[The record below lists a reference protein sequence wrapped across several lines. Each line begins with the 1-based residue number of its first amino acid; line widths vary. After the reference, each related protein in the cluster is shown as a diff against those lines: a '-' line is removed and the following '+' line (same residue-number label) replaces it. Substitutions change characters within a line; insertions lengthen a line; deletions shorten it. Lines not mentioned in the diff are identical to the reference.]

1 MKLHV
6 DLIGSTVFEKHLSP
20 PVEVRS
26 YALGNKSESCENKL
40 IKSNVFVLSVVRPSK
55 TDYEVRRV
63 ALT

>member
-40 IKSNVFVLSVVRPSK
+40 INQMFLC
-55 TDYEVRRV
+55 
-63 ALT
+63 